1 MKARAKWIILP
12 AIALGLG
19 ACGKKEQ
26 VSNRPDTASPEVVVP
41 GEPGVSPAPAPET
54 PVVPAMTAEE
64 RAAKLGFS
72 RHLSADVENVVTFFE
87 GAKSVERLKALKA
100 WKLIE
105 EETGAANEIPAD
117 EIVGSE
123 EVEMPEASAV
133 APGVKSTDPEPIEP
147 ATPQAAEVVPAEEVA
162 PEMAEEPTD
171 EMGAKQLLGTEVT
184 IALGKTGSK
193 QIGHLLKVNRRTGY
207 FQMRALAKAF
217 VEAAKTGDSGAFG
230 EAFGNRFGPELM
242 SNILNDPESGIDLI
256 DDVQFP
262 PVYFA
267 IKVDEAKRDATAL
280 QISSSLEIMGML
292 GEMVEPVS
300 IEKAGGKFAG
310 YKIIGTKMAETM
322 AGSREAFA
330 ETMDAEQLDQV
341 IESLKKK
348 DIVVMTGSIGEYV
361 VLFVGGSADEL
372 NLVTDPKESLVA
384 GDALKFTDLYAGKE
398 LAGLVY
404 GEKESLNAL
413 MEQAGG
419 LSDMVNGLRDGLAG
433 QDGLGDTR
441 DLEALL
447 QLVAEREA
455 ALRQL
460 TTVDTLNTIAYY
472 EDGLKIESYGG
483 ADSGAIDWETP
494 VTLSHLGAGE
504 DVAFFA
510 NFCGDVVYDEKARA
524 FLESMLETSYA
535 ITLKIAE
542 VPTEAEE
549 MQQFKQFTKLFDEK
563 LRVDVLSL
571 WDAFRGD
578 FADGLGQEKAM
589 VLDLKGNVPT
599 VPGVPQPVIDSGRF
613 PRATVISPV
622 VDRSKLSSAWTKM
635 NDSSTHL
642 LAKISEIGG
651 TPIPM
656 QKPITSEKD
665 GFSTYF
671 FAFPFF
677 NDDFL
682 PSVTVGDQWFAAS
695 TSKNHALDL
704 VSKASSP
711 EEASPGLRVKVNF
724 VALQKFGREWVKL
737 IDENGQ
743 DLLGEKFG
751 EFQANREIIQKSL
764 DAMDDFDS
772 FTIYARAE
780 GDVIHRSVHFKT
792 R

>member
-12 AIALGLG
+12 AIAVGLS

-26 VSNRPDTASPEVVVP
+26 VSNNPDTAIPEVAVP
-41 GEPGVSPAPAPET
+41 GEPVAPKSPTLVPET
-54 PVVPAMTAEE
+54 PVVTALSAEA
-64 RAAKLGFS
+64 RAEKLGFS
-72 RHLSADVENVVTFFE
+72 RHLSADTESVFTIYE
-87 GAKSVERLKALKA
+87 GAKSSERLKALKA

-105 EETGAANEIPAD
+105 EETGAANEVPAE

-123 EVEMPEASAV
+123 EVEMPEAGAV
-133 APGVKSTDPEPIEP
+133 APDVKSTDPEPVEP
-147 ATPQAAEVVPAEEVA
+147 ATPEAAEVVPAEEA
-162 PEMAEEPTD
+162 AD
-171 EMGAKQLLGTEVT
+171 DGQLGATELLGTEVT

-193 QIGHLLKVNRRTGY
+193 QIANLLTVNRRSGY
-207 FQMRALAKAF
+207 FQMKALAKAF
-217 VEAAKTGDSGAFG
+217 VEAAKTGDSAAFG
-230 EAFGNRFGPELM
+230 EAFGNQFGPELM
-242 SNILNDPESGIDLI
+242 TNILNDPESGMELI
-256 DDVQFP
+256 DDMQFP
-262 PVYFA
+262 PVYIA
-267 IKVDEAKRDATAL
+267 IKVSEKNREATAL
-280 QISSSLEIMGML
+280 QMSSSLEIMGML

-300 IEKAGGKFAG
+300 VEKAGAKFAG

-348 DIVVMTGSIGEYV
+348 DIVVMTGSVGEYV
-361 VLFVGGSADEL
+361 VLFVGGAADEL
-372 NLVTDPKESLVA
+372 NLVTDPKESLVSS
-384 GDALKFTDLYAGKE
+384 DALKFTDLYAGKE
-398 LAGLVY
+398 LAGLMY
-404 GEKESLNAL
+404 GEKASLEV
-413 MEQAGG
+413 MMDGAGG

-447 QLVAEREA
+447 QIVADRES
-455 ALRQL
+455 ALRKL
-460 TTVDTLNTIAYY
+460 TTVETSNTIAYY

-483 ADSGAIDWETP
+483 SDSGAIDWKTP
-494 VTLSHLGAGE
+494 VKLSHLGDGD

-510 NFCGDVVYDEKARA
+510 NFGGDVVYDEKARA
-524 FLESMLETSYA
+524 FFESLLETSYA

-578 FADGLGQEKAM
+578 FSDGLGDERALI
-589 VLDLKGNVPT
+589 LDLKGSIPT
-599 VPGVPQPVIDSGRF
+599 VPGVPQPVVDGARF
-613 PRATVISPV
+613 PRATIISPV
-622 VDRSKLSSAWTKM
+622 TDRSKLSTAWTKM
-635 NDSSTHL
+635 NDSSTSL

-671 FAFPFF
+671 FSFPFF

-682 PSVTVGDQWFAAS
+682 PSVTVGDKWFAAS

-704 VSKASSP
+704 VSKAETSA
-711 EEASPGLRVKVNF
+711 EAPAGLRVKVNF
-724 VALQKFGREWVKL
+724 VALQKYGRELVKI
-737 IDENGQ
+737 IDENGEE
-743 DLLGEKFG
+743 LLGEKNA
-751 EFQANREIIQKSL
+751 EFQANKETIQKSL

-772 FTIYARAE
+772 FSMHSRQE
-780 GDVIHRSVHFKT
+780 GDVVHHSIHFKT